1 MKTRDQLA
9 LEGRLLVGPL
19 VPGWFKK
26 QSDGCSVPLGRIGRW
41 ALKADQA
48 KPTCSIHDFRYYE
61 VGIQWDKKEDE
72 SKWKIGRMNADYELK
87 QNRRLVAKR
96 RLFGR
101 LYAMSYFRAVRLF
114 GSQSIKTIPELV
126 MPPTIEAINELEV
139 LFDDPL
145 TERAKRIFEMWKEVL
160 S

>member
-1 MKTRDQLA
+1 MKTRDELA
-9 LEGRLLVGPL
+9 LEGRELVGPL
-19 VPGWFKK
+19 VPDWFKE

-48 KPTCSIHDFRYYE
+48 KPACIIHDFRYYE
-61 VGIQWDKKEDE
+61 VGIQYIAGGE
-72 SKWKIGRMNADYELK
+72 KWKIKRMQADFELK
-87 QNRRLVAKR
+87 MNRRLVAKR
-96 RLFGR
+96 RFFGR
-101 LYAMSYFRAVRLF
+101 LYAMNYFRAVRLF

-126 MPPTIEAINELEV
+126 MPPTIEDIDALEV

-145 TERAKRIFEMWKEVL
+145 TERAKEIFQMWKEVL